1 MENHN
6 RLKLKISRL
15 LRSSSCGSCKS
26 RTTSDV
32 IARPETLP
40 HTQHQYQLIDLFSPN
55 PHPLPSIFRHKPE
68 LFSMP
73 KVPHPSPLL
82 TPRKT
87 DGPKC
92 TPASPMSPFIAFSEF
107 QQPES
112 KPRRKTSRKKRSRAK
127 TTQLLKRGNSD
138 NYYDD
143 SEAEDEDDDEKT
155 TLFSSVSLSSDS
167 SDSFRRNRVSYEVN
181 GPVIGECE
189 MGLAPLQGKVKD
201 SFVVKKRSSDPYDD
215 FRSSMVEMIIER
227 QIFGTRDLE
236 DLLRTFL
243 SLNSYHHHRVIVQ
256 VYTEIWDA
264 LFSALS

>member
-1 MENHN
+1 MDNHN
-6 RLKLKISRL
+6 RLKLKISRF

-40 HTQHQYQLIDLFSPN
+40 HTHHQYQLIDLFSPN
-55 PHPLPSIFRHKPE
+55 PHPLPSIFRPKPE
-68 LFSMP
+68 LFSLP

-92 TPASPMSPFIAFSEF
+92 PPASPMSPFIAFSEF

-112 KPRRKTSRKKRSRAK
+112 KPRRKKSRKKRSRAK

-143 SEAEDEDDDEKT
+143 SEAEDDDDEKT

-167 SDSFRRNRVSYEVN
+167 SDSFRRNRVSYKVN
-181 GPVIGECE
+181 RPVTGECE

-227 QIFGTRDLE
+227 QIFGARDLE

-264 LFSALS
+264 LFSTLS